1 MRPPQQITLAVD
13 PPLVAS
19 FENFIVGANG
29 ELVSGLQRSIVS
41 SDFVAIWLCG
51 GRSVGKTHLLR
62 ASYLNAK
69 NSGTDA
75 VFIDG
80 GQPQSSTQPKPLD
93 TQRRQTDLLE
103 TELKLASGFGATVC
117 IDGVEALAGFPE
129 LEYLLMATYQRLLE
143 EQGVLLVSHGAAA
156 TSIEFGLADLN
167 SRLRSMFHYQLQ
179 PLGDDQKAQLLRMR
193 ALHKGYELDGAVLAY
208 WLARGPRD
216 ITALLTDL
224 DRLDRASLSRRRQVT
239 VHLLKDELGY

>member
-13 PPLVAS
+13 PPLVPG

-29 ELVSGLQRSIVS
+29 ELVSSLRRSIVS

-51 GRSVGKTHLLR
+51 GNSVGKTHLLR
-62 ASYLNAK
+62 ASYLEAE
-69 NSGTDA
+69 NSGADA

-80 GQPQSSTQPKPLD
+80 RQSQSSTQAASRHEDSRYKE
-93 TQRRQTDLLE
+93 QLE
-103 TELKLASGFGATVC
+103 TELKLASGFGAMVC
-117 IDGVEALAGFPE
+117 IDGVEALAGFAE

-143 EQGVLLVSHGAAA
+143 EQGVLLVSHQAAA
-156 TSIEFGLADLN
+156 TSIEFKLADLN
-167 SRLRSMFHYQLQ
+167 SRMRSMFHYQLQ

-193 ALHKGYELDGAVLAY
+193 ALHKGYKLDDAVLGY

-216 ITALLTDL
+216 LTALLTDL

-239 VHLLKDELGY
+239 VPLLKDELGY